1 MIRIC
6 CTMAKPLPIHWM
18 GHAYKNYIV
27 KFVLFSLV
35 SLTLQLA
42 LTESYVFLFAW
53 LSLRIYLLVLHCHAS
68 VHIPVLLSDLSSFV
82 YCSGYLIV
90 SPQKIRP
97 DQDFRLF
104 VTIYK
109 MYHHECDVR
118 AVLSR
123 DAVEYATE
131 TVTFTHTGTKQMI
144 LKVDLIF

>member
-1 MIRIC
+1 M
-6 CTMAKPLPIHWM
+6 
-18 GHAYKNYIV
+18 
-27 KFVLFSLV
+27 
-35 SLTLQLA
+35 
-42 LTESYVFLFAW
+42 
-53 LSLRIYLLVLHCHAS
+53 
-68 VHIPVLLSDLSSFV
+68 
-82 YCSGYLIV
+82 

-104 VTIYK
+104 VTIYT

-144 LKVDLIF
+144 LKVPLGKFYGIKTPTFHSNSK

>member
-1 MIRIC
+1 M
-6 CTMAKPLPIHWM
+6 
-18 GHAYKNYIV
+18 
-27 KFVLFSLV
+27 
-35 SLTLQLA
+35 
-42 LTESYVFLFAW
+42 
-53 LSLRIYLLVLHCHAS
+53 
-68 VHIPVLLSDLSSFV
+68 
-82 YCSGYLIV
+82 

-144 LKVDLIF
+144 LKVGLIF